1 MEITNGRISDNV
13 TLDAASLLPS
23 FSFISY
29 LFHFA
34 LYLPHAV
41 SLSLLTDLFLLLL
54 LFPSA
59 SIYFHQ
65 KKKLR
70 VTPPSSTHTSTQH
83 TPTLLAR
90 LTSFPRLQLWMKTET
105 KWVLTSVTPVNDGD
119 MHTINVMSLKSSEEL
134 TNERSKSNLRV
145 CVVLVF
151 CDSTLT
157 DHLCMI
163 IYWASVMSPSQSMN
177 V

>member
-1 MEITNGRISDNV
+1 MWHWTPLLFCPHFLSFHISF
-13 TLDAASLLPS
+13 TLPS
-23 FSFISY
+23 IC
-29 LFHFA
+29 LT
-34 LYLPHAV
+34 LYRSPC
-41 SLSLLTDLFLLLL
+41 LLTSFYFCFCSHLCFN
-54 LFPSA
+54 LFPP
-59 SIYFHQ
+59 

-90 LTSFPRLQLWMKTET
+90 LTSFPRLQLWVKAET
-105 KWVLTSVTPVNDGD
+105 KRVLTSVTPVNDGD

-134 TNERSKSNLRV
+134 TNERSKSNLCV